1 MQPIMKT
8 SLSLRGISLAIA
20 AFVALAAA
28 GASALRAPAQALAD
42 EGNGMIEVVPIS
54 AAAGASMSWGAC
66 PCFRWSVRVQ
76 GLGGR
81 IETRDFLISSDAL
94 FQMQESR
101 NMQFARVMSQIFN
114 VGAIEAL
121 WKGGHIGLG
130 FEGITFGDDLDQNY
144 TDIIRTG
151 LYALINIVYTEAV
164 RLDIRSGYQFDLMSI
179 NMSDAIERHRL
190 TEQILFQW
198 QTGAWSG
205 NVRAGVNFSPDI
217 SGWDQLGITGGANV
231 HVTALT
237 LGDLRVGLG
246 LDVSASH
253 DPFRELYGLA
263 ETNVTGMLMMDLS
276 WVSSAEL
283 GPRE

>member
-1 MQPIMKT
+1 MNF
-8 SLSLRGISLAIA
+8 LRLLKNPKARVSFAVAALVAVATAAVGIH
-20 AFVALAAA
+20 
-28 GASALRAPAQALAD
+28 RAPALAD
-42 EGNGMIEVVPIS
+42 EGMIEVMPIS

-66 PCFRWSVRVQ
+66 PCFRWNVRVQ

-81 IETRDFLISSDAL
+81 IETREFLISSDAL

-114 VGAIEAL
+114 VGAVEAL
-121 WKGGHIGLG
+121 WKGGHIGIG
-130 FEGITFGDDLDQNY
+130 FEGITFGDDLYQNY

-151 LYALINIVYTEAV
+151 LYALLNIVYTEAV
-164 RLDIRSGYQFDLMSI
+164 RLDIRSGYQFDSMSI
-179 NMSDAIERHRL
+179 NLSDAIERHRL
-190 TEQILFQW
+190 TEQIMFQW
-198 QTGAWSG
+198 HTGAWSG
-205 NVRAGVNFSPDI
+205 NIRAGVNFSPDI

-231 HVTALT
+231 HVTALS

-263 ETNVTGMLMMDLS
+263 ATNVTGMLMMDLS
-276 WVSSAEL
+276 WVSQAEL
-283 GPRE
+283 ERRE